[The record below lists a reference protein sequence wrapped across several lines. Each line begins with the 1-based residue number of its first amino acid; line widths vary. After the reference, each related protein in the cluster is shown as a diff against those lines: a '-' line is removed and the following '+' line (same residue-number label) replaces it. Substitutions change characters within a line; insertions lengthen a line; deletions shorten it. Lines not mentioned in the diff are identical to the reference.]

1 MFVSACGTRVENHTG
16 ALARPLERARI
27 LGPCVGSPPNGR
39 AGARPLLT
47 IMKPLKIGITGVR
60 GIVGETFTPEV
71 AVGFAQAF
79 ATYLD
84 GGRILVCRDT
94 RLSGPM
100 VRSAVVA
107 GLLAA
112 GCEVIDLGIC
122 PTPSLQLAV
131 TWLMADGGI
140 AVTAG
145 HNPSQWSA
153 LKFVRGDGL
162 YLNPLQ
168 AEELLDIFHQG
179 EFAKATWDRIEP
191 AIQHQDP
198 IEHHL
203 GLLKNAFDTTAIKAR
218 RLKVAV
224 DCCNGAC
231 SRLIPRW
238 LAELGCE
245 VLAINDDPKGAFPHR
260 PEPTPETMGQ
270 LSAVVKAGQADI
282 GFAHDA
288 DGERLGIVTEQ
299 GNALSEES
307 TLALATRIRLEQG
320 PGTIVTNVSTTGALE
335 QIAARYGG
343 RVVRTQVGQT
353 YIAEAMLEHNAILG
367 GEGSGGV
374 TVPQVHLT
382 HDSAAAVGLILEGLA
397 RSGEPVSDMVEQLP
411 RLCMLKYNLSVE
423 PHRLYSVLQD
433 FRLAIEREQL
443 AYDPMDGIKIDLPQG
458 WAHVRASNTESMIR
472 VIVEADDATNAGRL
486 LDWVRDRLSK

>member
-1 MFVSACGTRVENHTG
+1 
-16 ALARPLERARI
+16 
-27 LGPCVGSPPNGR
+27 
-39 AGARPLLT
+39 
-47 IMKPLKIGITGVR
+47 MKPLKIGITGVR

-79 ATYLD
+79 GTYLD

-122 PTPSLQLAV
+122 PTPSLQLAI
-131 TWLMADGGI
+131 TWLKADGGI

-145 HNPSQWSA
+145 HNPSPWNA
-153 LKFVRGDGL
+153 LKFVRDDGL
-162 YLNPLQ
+162 YLNALQ

-179 EFAKATWDRIEP
+179 EFAKATWNNIQP
-191 AIQHQDP
+191 AVQYQES
-198 IEHHL
+198 IEHHIET
-203 GLLKNAFDTTAIKAR
+203 LKNAFDTAAIRAR
-218 RLKVAV
+218 RLTVAV

-231 SRLIPRW
+231 SQLIPRW

-245 VLAINDDPKGAFPHR
+245 ILAINDDPHGTFPHR
-260 PEPTPETMGQ
+260 PEPTPETMAQ
-270 LSAVVKAGQADI
+270 LSAIVKAGHADI

-288 DGERLGIVTEQ
+288 DGERLGIVTEL
-299 GNALSEES
+299 GRALSEEL
-307 TLALATRIRLEQG
+307 TLALAARLRLEQNAG
-320 PGTIVTNVSTTGALE
+320 AIVTNISTTGAIE

-343 RVVRTQVGQT
+343 SVVRTQVGQT
-353 YIAEAMLEHNAILG
+353 YISEAMLEHNAILG

-382 HDSAAAVGLILEGLA
+382 HDSAAAIGLILEGLA
-397 RSGEPVSDMVEQLP
+397 RSDQRVSDIVEELP
-411 RLCMLKYNLSVE
+411 GLVMLKHNLPVE
-423 PHRLYSVLQD
+423 PNRLYSLLQD
-433 FRLAIEREQL
+433 FRVAIEREQL
-443 AYDPMDGIKIDLPQG
+443 AYDLTDGIRVELPEG
-458 WAHVRASNTESMIR
+458 WIHVRASNTESMIR
-472 VIVEADDATNAGRL
+472 VIVEAEDGPSARRL
-486 LDWVRDRLSK
+486 VDWVRDRLNK